1 MRISLSSLTAA
12 LHHPDS
18 ATPSW
23 RPAAGVALRILV
35 MLGTLLLCWQLAGVF
50 AQTLSWQ
57 TSPPALTLAAE
68 PATDNGAARAALT
81 RWFASAESGVKP
93 AGSTDGLELIAVI
106 AGKDGVALIGGASA
120 SGPAAFPVGKE
131 VRPGLRL
138 TEVLRDK
145 VIFEQGGNHPELA
158 FPSKP
163 GSAPIMQ
170 PGAPTPAT
178 TGNAPP
184 AAASAPVQNVSIS
197 RGDLMGIA
205 QQGNLGDWDKG
216 LANFV
221 SGGVRVTDAD
231 KQPLA
236 KVLNLQNGDV
246 IKGIND
252 RDISQ
257 LADVS
262 LIYHYFSQSQDVNIN
277 ILRDG
282 KPQQLHFEIEP

>member
-1 MRISLSSLTAA
+1 MRLSLSSLTAP
-12 LHHPDS
+12 LHRSDGTHP
-18 ATPSW
+18 AWQPV
-23 RPAAGVALRILV
+23 AGMALRVLV
-35 MLGTLLLCWQLAGVF
+35 AFGAVLLCWQCAGVL
-50 AQTLSWQ
+50 AQILNWQ
-57 TSPPALTLAAE
+57 ANPPTLTLAAE
-68 PATDNGAARAALT
+68 PATDNGAGRTALAH
-81 RWFASAESGVKP
+81 WFTTAESGARP

-106 AGKDGVALIGGASA
+106 AGKDGVALISGTGSA
-120 SGPAAFPVGKE
+120 GPVAFPIGKE
-131 VRPGLRL
+131 VRPGLKL
-138 TEVLRDK
+138 VEVRRDR
-145 VIFEQGGNHPELA
+145 VIFEQGPNRPELA
-158 FPSKP
+158 FPAKP
-163 GSAPIMQ
+163 STAQVLSAGTASAENPVD
-170 PGAPTPAT
+170 
-178 TGNAPP
+178 APP
-184 AAASAPVQNVSIS
+184 VAASAPVANMSVS

-216 LANFV
+216 LANFA

-236 KVLNLQNGDV
+236 KVLNLQNGDI

-262 LIYHYFSQSQDVNIN
+262 LIYHYFSQSQDVNVK